1 MNISKTLVQDVYSHL
16 LYSTLEIMEVIKS
29 ELDMESTVVLDYT
42 DVDTAADVRKTFS
55 FFGSGCGFAWIE
67 YDKRNRIAKE
77 LMANREWRKGI
88 EKYKRFLLKYEFT
101 PEQKVFYR
109 QSGAPLEA
117 TLSQNMVINTKILEC
132 VVAHFKT
139 KYKISKMWVKS
150 RID

>member
-1 MNISKTLVQDVYSHL
+1 LVVPPGEWGKWVNGGGWLVIDGYHVDLILRDAERVKNVIS
-16 LYSTLEIMEVIKS
+16 
-29 ELDMESTVVLDYT
+29 
-42 DVDTAADVRKTFS
+42 
-55 FFGSGCGFAWIE
+55 
-67 YDKRNRIAKE
+67 
-77 LMANREWRKGI
+77 EWRKGI

-109 QSGAPLEA
+109 KIGAPLEA
-117 TLSQNMVINTKILEC
+117 TLSQNMVIKTKILEC